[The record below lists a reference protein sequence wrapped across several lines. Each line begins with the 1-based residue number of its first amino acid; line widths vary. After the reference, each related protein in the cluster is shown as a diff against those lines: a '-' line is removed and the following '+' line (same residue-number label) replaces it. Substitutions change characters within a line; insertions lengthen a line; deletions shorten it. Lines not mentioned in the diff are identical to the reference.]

1 MSLIKC
7 LPESRLEAWV
17 RQPLGIEGARNVS
30 CLVVLTSKMGEELCI
45 QEISGSSMDC
55 L

>member
-7 LPESRLEAWV
+7 LPESHKEAWV
-17 RQPLGIEGARNVS
+17 CQPLGLEGARNVS
-30 CLVVLTSKMGEELCI
+30 CMVVLTSKMGEELCI
-45 QEISGSSMDC
+45 QEILGSSMDC